1 MKLLEFRTLL
11 TRHPDAL
18 LRFQRPDG
26 SLLPIHAHVSEVARV
41 EKHYIDCGGVLRA
54 DAFCRLQTWV
64 ADDVDHRLS
73 AAKLLAIFDKAGPVG
88 LRDDLEVDVEHEVGF
103 VTQMPLESVT
113 EQGGELVLRLGLRH
127 TDCLAQDRCQVAAPA
142 PQAIGFR
149 SFPKAR

>member
-11 TRHPDAL
+11 ERHPEAI

-26 SLLPIHAHVSEVARV
+26 TVLPIHAHVSEVARV

-73 AAKLLAIFDKAGPVG
+73 ASKLLGIFDKAGPVQ
-88 LRDDLEVDVEHEVGF
+88 LRDDLEVDVEIEVGF
-103 VTQMPLESVT
+103 VTQMPLEGVA
-113 EQGGELVLRLGLRH
+113 EQGGELLLRLGLRH
-127 TDCLAQDRCQVAAPA
+127 TDCLAQDRCQPKAPA

-149 SFPKAR
+149 ILPKTR

>member
-1 MKLLEFRTLL
+1 MKLLEFQTLL
-11 TRHPDAL
+11 ARHPEAI

-73 AAKLLAIFDKAGPVG
+73 AGKLSGIFEKAGPVG
-88 LRDDLEVDVEHEVGF
+88 LRDDLDVDVEHEVGF
-103 VTQMPLESVT
+103 VTQMPLESVF
-113 EQGGELVLRLGLRH
+113 EQGDELILRLGLRH
-127 TDCLAQDRCQVAAPA
+127 TDCLAQDRCQPTPPA

-149 SFPKAR
+149 TLPRIR

>member
-1 MKLLEFRTLL
+1 MKLIEFRALL
-11 TRHPDAL
+11 SQHADAL

-64 ADDVDHRLS
+64 ADDVEHRLT
-73 AAKLLAIFDKAGPVG
+73 AGKLLAIFDKAGPVQ

-103 VTQMPLESVT
+103 VTQMPLESAAV
-113 EQGGELVLRLGLRH
+113 QGGELLLRLGLRH
-127 TDCLAQDRCQVAAPA
+127 TDCLAQDRCQPATPA
-142 PQAIGFR
+142 PQSIGFR
-149 SFPKAR
+149 TRPQSG

>member
-1 MKLLEFRTLL
+1 MKLLEFRAL
-11 TRHPDAL
+11 RSQHADAP

-26 SLLPIHAHVSEVARV
+26 PLLPIHPHVSEVARV

-64 ADDVDHRLS
+64 ADDVEHRLTPG
-73 AAKLLAIFDKAGPVG
+73 KLLAIFDKAGPVQ

-103 VTQMPLESVT
+103 VTQMPLESAAV
-113 EQGGELVLRLGLRH
+113 QGGELLLRVGLRH
-127 TDCLAQDRCQVAAPA
+127 TDCLAQDRCQPATPA

-149 SFPKAR
+149 TRPQSR

>member
-1 MKLLEFRTLL
+1 
-11 TRHPDAL
+11 
-18 LRFQRPDG
+18 
-26 SLLPIHAHVSEVARV
+26 
-41 EKHYIDCGGVLRA
+41 
-54 DAFCRLQTWV
+54 V
-64 ADDVDHRLS
+64 ADDVDHRLN
-73 AAKLLAIFDKAGPVG
+73 AGKLLAIFDKAGPVG

-149 SFPKAR
+149 ILPKAR

>member
-11 TRHPDAL
+11 SQHPSAI

-26 SLLPIHAHVSEVARV
+26 IFLPTHAHVSEVARV

-54 DAFCRLQTWV
+54 DAFCRLQIWV
-64 ADDVDHRLS
+64 ADDLDHRLD
-73 AAKLLAIFDKAGPVG
+73 AGKLLSIFGKAGPVQ

-127 TDCLAQDRCQVAAPA
+127 TDCLAQDRCQVAMPV
-142 PQAIGFR
+142 PQSIGFR
-149 SFPKAR
+149 TLPQSR

>member
-1 MKLLEFRTLL
+1 MKLIEFRALL
-11 TRHPDAL
+11 SQHADAL

-64 ADDVDHRLS
+64 ADDVEHRLT
-73 AAKLLAIFDKAGPVG
+73 AGKLLAIFDKAGPVQ

-103 VTQMPLESVT
+103 VTQMPLESAAV
-113 EQGGELVLRLGLRH
+113 QGGELLLRLGLRH

-149 SFPKAR
+149 ILPKAR

>member
-1 MKLLEFRTLL
+1 MKLIEFRALL
-11 TRHPDAL
+11 SQHADAL

-64 ADDVDHRLS
+64 ADDVEHRLT
-73 AAKLLAIFDKAGPVG
+73 AGKLLAIFDKAGPVQ

-103 VTQMPLESVT
+103 VTQMPLESAAV
-113 EQGGELVLRLGLRH
+113 QGGELLLRLGLRH
-127 TDCLAQDRCQVAAPA
+127 TDCLAQDRCQPATPA

-149 SFPKAR
+149 TRPQSG

>member
-1 MKLLEFRTLL
+1 MKLIEFRALL
-11 TRHPDAL
+11 SQHADAL

-64 ADDVDHRLS
+64 ADDVEHRLT
-73 AAKLLAIFDKAGPVG
+73 AGKLLAIFDKAGPVQ

-103 VTQMPLESVT
+103 VTQMPLESAAV
-113 EQGGELVLRLGLRH
+113 QGGELLLRLGLRH
-127 TDCLAQDRCQVAAPA
+127 TDCLAQDRCQPATPA

-149 SFPKAR
+149 TRPQSR

>member
-11 TRHPDAL
+11 SRHPEAI

-26 SLLPIHAHVSEVARV
+26 TVLPIHAHVSEVARV

-73 AAKLLAIFDKAGPVG
+73 AAKLLGIFDKAGPVQ
-88 LRDDLEVDVEHEVGF
+88 LRDDLEVDVEIEVGF
-103 VTQMPLESVT
+103 VTQMPLEGVA
-113 EQGGELVLRLGLRH
+113 EQGGELLLRLGLRH
-127 TDCLAQDRCQVAAPA
+127 TDCLAQDRCQPKAPA

-149 SFPKAR
+149 ILPKAR

>member
-1 MKLLEFRTLL
+1 MKLIEFRALL
-11 TRHPDAL
+11 SQHADAL

-64 ADDVDHRLS
+64 ADDVEHRLT
-73 AAKLLAIFDKAGPVG
+73 AGKLLAIFDKAGPVQ

-103 VTQMPLESVT
+103 VTQMPLESAAV
-113 EQGGELVLRLGLRH
+113 QGGELLLRLGLRH
-127 TDCLAQDRCQVAAPA
+127 TDCLAQDRCRPAAPA

-149 SFPKAR
+149 TRPQSR

>member
-1 MKLLEFRTLL
+1 MKLIEFRALL
-11 TRHPDAL
+11 SQHADAL

-64 ADDVDHRLS
+64 ADDVEHRLT
-73 AAKLLAIFDKAGPVG
+73 AGKLLAIFDKAGPVQ

-103 VTQMPLESVT
+103 VTQMPLESAAV
-113 EQGGELVLRLGLRH
+113 QGGELLLRLGLRH
-127 TDCLAQDRCQVAAPA
+127 TDCLAQDRCQPAAPA
-142 PQAIGFR
+142 PQSIGFR
-149 SFPKAR
+149 TRPQSG